1 MKDLNYY
8 MSLPYRFEVV
18 PDKETG
24 GWVAHYPDLPGCI
37 TQADTWD
44 ELLFMLEDAKKCWLS
59 AALEDGYPI
68 KEPESEEKISA

>member
-18 PDKETG
+18 PDKEDG

-37 TQADTWD
+37 TQADSWE
-44 ELLFMLEDAKKCWLS
+44 ELLSMLEDAKRSWLS
-59 AALEDGYPI
+59 AAIKDGIEIVEPQ
-68 KEPESEEKISA
+68 KEERIA

>member
-18 PDKETG
+18 PDKEDG

-37 TQADTWD
+37 TQASSWE
-44 ELLFMLEDAKKCWLS
+44 ELLSMLEDAKKSWLT
-59 AALEDGYPI
+59 AAIKDGIEIIEPQ
-68 KEPESEEKISA
+68 KEERIA

>member
-18 PDKETG
+18 PDKEDG

-37 TQADTWD
+37 TQADSWE
-44 ELLFMLEDAKKCWLS
+44 ELLSMLEDAKKSWLT
-59 AALEDGYPI
+59 AAIKDGIEIVEPQ
-68 KEPESEEKISA
+68 KEERIA

>member
-18 PDKETG
+18 PDKEDG

-37 TQADTWD
+37 TQADSWE
-44 ELLFMLEDAKKCWLS
+44 ELLSMLEDAKRCWLT
-59 AALEDGYPI
+59 AAIKDGIEIIEPQ
-68 KEPESEEKISA
+68 KEERIA